1 MTGLWAYSAVFLEA
15 MAAQLP
21 LSFLSASHSQEL
33 DVWIYTGVFAL
44 LVIPLSCLDLTE
56 QASAGS
62 WSAQG
67 CLSLGF
73 RLGSPRVLAC
83 HFCCIAHSI
92 HRSRRSGFKWA
103 SPWRAF

>member
-73 RLGSPRVLAC
+73 RLGSPRVLTC
-83 HFCCIAHSI
+83 HVFVLLTPSI
-92 HRSRRSGFKWA
+92 VLGRSGFKWA